1 MGWKVCGCC
10 VAVEQ
15 ITCGGAIGNDWSEHC
30 CTSAVD
36 TNGMSG
42 RPVTAPV
49 ESLQLRISSTDA
61 SDTAEVP
68 TMATSFSHAWISALV
83 VALALSFE
91 S

>member
-1 MGWKVCGCC
+1 M
-10 VAVEQ
+10 EQ

-30 CTSAVD
+30 WTSAVV

-49 ESLQLRISSTDA
+49 ESLQLRISSTDGQRT
-61 SDTAEVP
+61 TAEVP
-68 TMATSFSHAWISALV
+68 TVATSFWHAWISALV
-83 VALALSFE
+83 VAFGLSFE

>member
-1 MGWKVCGCC
+1 M
-10 VAVEQ
+10 AVEQ
-15 ITCGGAIGNDWSEHC
+15 ITCGGAIGKDWSEHC
-30 CTSAVD
+30 CASVVE

-42 RPVTAPV
+42 RPVAAPV

-61 SDTAEVP
+61 SDTADVP
-68 TMATSFSHAWISALV
+68 TTATSFSHASISALV